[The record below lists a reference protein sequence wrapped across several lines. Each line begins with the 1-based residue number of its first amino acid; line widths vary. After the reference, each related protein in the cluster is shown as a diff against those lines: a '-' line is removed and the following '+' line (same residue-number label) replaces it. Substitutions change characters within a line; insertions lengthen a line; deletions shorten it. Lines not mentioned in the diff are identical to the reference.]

1 LGDSKFRDSIAATG
15 AWFIFGLFLN
25 SIQGSGWELQGFA
38 LSTLTTLFSVLF
50 MERHAILSRR
60 QLLHLHLLHLY
71 LGLYFRIQFGKS
83 RHRAPLTS
91 RWSALMAFAFS
102 QAWAQYDWI
111 LSPGHSPADQSR
123 SKWVTIMGKRRTGI
137 MAVQLLYTNWG

>member
-71 LGLYFRIQFGKS
+71 FRIQFGKS

-91 RWSALMAFAFS
+91 TGRRPWWSGWCRSSWRWCPPER
-102 QAWAQYDWI
+102 
-111 LSPGHSPADQSR
+111 PGCSHYATAAAAVATSR
-123 SKWVTIMGKRRTGI
+123 SSV
-137 MAVQLLYTNWG
+137 AVVSVDRED